1 MINSFFFKTNI
12 GVENMSASVHPI
24 ALFRLSVLGMLASRN
39 NLQHGEIKKI
49 VGDLAANTFQI
60 PGTKRTYLSVQTI
73 LRWYYA
79 YKARGL
85 AGLTPKP
92 RSDKGITQL
101 SETIKQALLEYKR
114 DNQARSINTLISL
127 VGSSGINNGTKLARA
142 TVHRLLKQHKLSE
155 RIPEDHQTIER
166 RSFVAQHCGDIWQG
180 DVLHGPS
187 VQTQYGMRK
196 VYLVSLMDDASRLL
210 AHSEFCLGETALDI
224 ENVLKQA
231 ILKRGLP
238 HKLIVDNGAA
248 YRSHTLQ
255 AICARLGIRLI
266 YCRPYE
272 PEGKGKLER
281 FHRTFRS
288 HFLGELDLTK
298 VTDLGDLN
306 ARLWAW
312 IDQVYHVRPHEGL
325 DDKTPIERW
334 REDLIQVRQLGFK
347 ADKLDDIFCHRI
359 ERTVRKDGAIT
370 WEGRI
375 YEVDFKHVNNKIVL
389 VIDPHTSKALRIESI
404 QGEPLGSV
412 VLLDKIANLHR
423 NRARPASSQDTN
435 TKSGDNMV
443 ENAYQEQVKKFT
455 I

>member
-1 MINSFFFKTNI
+1 MVNSFFFKLNI
-12 GVENMSASVHPI
+12 GVENMSDPVHPI

-49 VGDLAANTFQI
+49 VEDLAANTFQI
-60 PGTKRTYLSVQTI
+60 PDTKRTHLSVQTI

-101 SETIKQALLEYKR
+101 SETIERALLEYKR

-127 VGSSGINNGTKLARA
+127 VGNNGTKLARA
-142 TVHRLLKQHKLSE
+142 TVHRLLKRHNLSR

-166 RSFVAQHCGDIWQG
+166 RSFVAEHCGDIWQG

-187 VQTQYGMRK
+187 VSTQHGMRK
-196 VYLVSLMDDASRLL
+196 TYLVSLMDDASRLL

-255 AICARLGIRLI
+255 AICARLEIRLI

-281 FHRTFRS
+281 FHRTFRAQ
-288 HFLGELDLTK
+288 FLGELDLAK

-312 IDQVYHVRPHEGL
+312 IDQVYHVRSHQGL
-325 DDKTPIERW
+325 DDKSPIERW

-347 ADKLDDIFCHRI
+347 ADKLEDIFCHRI
-359 ERTVRKDGAIT
+359 ERTVRKDGTIS

-375 YEVDFKHVNNKIVL
+375 YEVDFKHVDSKIIL
-389 VIDPHTSKALRIESI
+389 VIDPHTSKALRIESTE
-404 QGEPLGSV
+404 GEILGAV
-412 VLLDKIANLHR
+412 VLLDKTANLHR
-423 NRARPASSQDTN
+423 NRTRPISSQDTN
-435 TKSGDNMV
+435 AKSGDNMV
-443 ENAYQEQVKKFT
+443 ELAYQEQVKKFT

>member
-1 MINSFFFKTNI
+1 
-12 GVENMSASVHPI
+12 MSAPVHPV

-49 VGDLAANTFQI
+49 VEDLAANTFQI
-60 PGTKRTYLSVQTI
+60 PDTKRTHLSVQTI

-101 SETIKQALLEYKR
+101 SKTIEQALLEYKR

-127 VGSSGINNGTKLARA
+127 VGNNGTKLARA
-142 TVHRLLKQHKLSE
+142 TVHRLLKRHNLSK

-166 RSFVAQHCGDIWQG
+166 RSFVAEHCGDIWQG

-187 VQTQYGMRK
+187 VQTRYGMRK

-210 AHSEFCLGETALDI
+210 VHSEFCLGETALDI

-255 AICARLGIRLI
+255 AICARLEIRLI

-281 FHRTFRS
+281 FHRTFRAQ
-288 HFLGELDLTK
+288 FLGELDLAK

-312 IDQVYHVRPHEGL
+312 IDQIYHVRSHQGL
-325 DDKTPIERW
+325 DDKSPIERW
-334 REDLIQVRQLGFK
+334 REDLVQVRQLGFK
-347 ADKLDDIFCHRI
+347 ADKLEDIFCHNI
-359 ERTVRKDGAIT
+359 ERKVRKDGTIS
-370 WEGRI
+370 WEGKVF
-375 YEVDFKHVNNKIVL
+375 EVDFKHVDNKIVL
-389 VIDPHTSKALRIESI
+389 VVDPHTQKALRIESI
-404 QGEPLGSV
+404 KGEPMGSV

-435 TKSGDNMV
+435 AKSGDNMV
-443 ENAYQEQVKKFT
+443 EMAYQEQVKKFT